1 MEGGMN
7 VWMSVAYLAPL
18 HYYARMLAAQ
28 KVYIEQHDNY
38 LKQTYRNRCEI
49 VTGNGVIPLSIP
61 VDKGENL
68 KCLSRDIR
76 LSDHT
81 NWQTLHWRSLVAA
94 YNSSPFFEYYAD
106 DLLPFYERTWHFLF
120 DFNREIQTK
129 ILELIDMEVDVEL
142 TADFKTEFSQ
152 GELDLRESI
161 HPKKKPESEDP
172 AYKTV
177 SYYQVFDSKFGFVPN
192 MSIVDLLFNMGPESK
207 TILKKMIVD

>member
-18 HYYARMLAAQ
+18 HYYARMLSAQ

-38 LKQTYRNRCEI
+38 LKQTYRNRCQI

-68 KCLSRDIR
+68 KCLSRNIR
-76 LSDHT
+76 LSEHT

-106 DLLPFYERTWHFLF
+106 DFLPFYERRWDFLF
-120 DFNREIQTK
+120 DFNIAIQSK
-129 ILELIDMEVDVEL
+129 ILELVDAEVDIEF
-142 TADFKTEFSQ
+142 TSDFKTEFSG

-172 AYKTV
+172 AYKVV

-207 TILKKMIVD
+207 TVLKKMIAD

>member
-1 MEGGMN
+1 MESGMN

-18 HYYARMLAAQ
+18 HYYARMLSAQ

-38 LKQTYRNRCEI
+38 LKQTYRNRCQI

-61 VDKGENL
+61 VEKGETL

-76 LSDHT
+76 LSSHT
-81 NWQTLHWRSLVAA
+81 DWQTLHWRSLVAA

-106 DLLPFYERTWHFLF
+106 DLFPFYECKWDFLF
-120 DFNREIQTK
+120 DFNSAIQSK
-129 ILELIDMEVDVEL
+129 ILELIDAEVDIEL
-142 TADFKTEFSQ
+142 TVDYKTTFGV

-161 HPKKKPESEDP
+161 HPKKMPESEDP
-172 AYKTV
+172 AYKV
-177 SYYQVFDSKFGFVPN
+177 IPYYQVFDQKFGFIPN

-207 TILKKMIVD
+207 GILKKMMVG

>member
-18 HYYARMLAAQ
+18 HYYARMMSAQ

-120 DFNREIQTK
+120 DFNREIQAK
-129 ILELIDMEVDVEL
+129 ILELIDVEVDVEL
-142 TADFKTEFSQ
+142 TADFKTVFSG

-172 AYKTV
+172 AYKAV

-207 TILKKMIVD
+207 PILKKMIAD

>member
-28 KVYIEQHDNY
+28 KVYLEQHDNY

-61 VDKGENL
+61 VDKGDNL
-68 KCLSRDIR
+68 KCLSRDIC
-76 LSDHT
+76 LSEHT

-120 DFNREIQTK
+120 DFNCEIQTK

-172 AYKTV
+172 AYKAI
-177 SYYQVFDSKFGFVPN
+177 SYYQVFDSKFGYVPN

-207 TILKKMIVD
+207 TILKKMIVV